1 MTCVTDRASVVLKG
15 LPLCDLILAV
25 LLRRNRPCSPQEIV
39 EVIADAGLDVPD
51 RQRFTAAIQT
61 ELVTA
66 ALPGEAALF
75 ELQGSRDDHWGPSAA
90 FTAWL
95 MNRGLPS
102 LQGLMPRFP
111 VETANDA

>member
-1 MTCVTDRASVVLKG
+1 MTCLADRASVVLKG

-51 RQRFTAAIQT
+51 RQQFMAAIQT
-61 ELVTA
+61 VLVNA
-66 ALPGEAALF
+66 ARPGEAVLF
-75 ELQGSRDDHWGPSAA
+75 ELQGSRDGHWGPSAA

-95 MNRGLPS
+95 MAKSLPS
-102 LQGLMPRFP
+102 LRNGMPDGQI
-111 VETANDA
+111 EAANDG